1 MTCSISSPWPD
12 PAVTVGKVDPGVA
25 PGWFTAAVAQQ
36 PEHATVELDGVR
48 ITYRAWGPVGRPGIV
63 LIHGGAAHAGWWDHI
78 APLLA
83 GQARVVALDLSGH
96 GDSDRRPGYSLTAWA
111 AEVGAVTAASG
122 IAGRPVVIGHSMGG
136 WVALTFAVEHAEEL
150 AGVVIIDSPVAVA
163 SPEEEA
169 ARSQSAFGPLR
180 VYATAEQA
188 RARYRTVPDQ
198 ANSLEYVIDH
208 VAAQSLRPVEGGYT
222 WKFDPAVFSRP
233 ADLHELLG
241 RVTGRAALFRSE
253 FGLIPP
259 DIGLQMYEMLGQVA
273 PVIEIP
279 AAGHHPMLDQPLAL
293 VTGLR
298 TLLAD
303 WRHSAPYQRSR

>member
-1 MTCSISSPWPD
+1 VS
-12 PAVTVGKVDPGVA
+12 A
-25 PGWFTAAVAQQ
+25 PSWFTTAVAQR
-36 PEHATVELDGVR
+36 PDHAAVDVDGVR
-48 ITYRAWGPVGRPGIV
+48 IAYRTWGPVDRAGIV

-78 APLLA
+78 APFLA
-83 GQARVVALDLSGH
+83 DRARVVALDLSGH
-96 GDSDRRPGYSLTAWA
+96 GDSDRRAAYSLTAWA
-111 AEVGAVTAASG
+111 AEVGAVAAAAG

-136 WVALTFAVEHAEEL
+136 WVALTFAVEHADEL
-150 AGVVIIDSPVAVA
+150 AGVVIIDSPVAA
-163 SPEEEA
+163 ATPEEEA

-180 VYATAEQA
+180 VYATAEEA

-198 ANSLEYVIDH
+198 DNSLGFVIDH
-208 VAAQSLRPVEGGYT
+208 VAAESLRPVEGGFT
-222 WKFDPAVFSRP
+222 WKFDPGVFSRP
-233 ADLHELLG
+233 AGIHELLG

-273 PVIEIP
+273 PVIELP

-303 WRHSAPYQRSR
+303 WRHSAPYPRAE